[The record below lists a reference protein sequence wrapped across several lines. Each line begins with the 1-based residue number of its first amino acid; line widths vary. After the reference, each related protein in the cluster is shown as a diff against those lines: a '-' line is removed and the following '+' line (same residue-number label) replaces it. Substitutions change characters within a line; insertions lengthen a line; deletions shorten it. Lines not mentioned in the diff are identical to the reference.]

1 MFKFDFDPC
10 VIGNKTDK
18 KVIRRL
24 ESENLLENTRL
35 MNFRSS
41 SMCLKGRCI
50 CSPRNECSEYSA
62 HCKIRLTAK
71 SGITGLWQVS
81 GRRDIF

>member
-50 CSPRNECSEYSA
+50 CSP
-62 HCKIRLTAK
+62 
-71 SGITGLWQVS
+71 
-81 GRRDIF
+81 